1 MITGWI
7 ITLVVLGL
15 IIIGIG
21 VLLFLIYDSLLKAR
35 KRVNNGWNQIK
46 LYVARRFDLLPS
58 LIETLQGEITDE
70 EGLLSEFA
78 RVRGIYANS
87 NTPGE
92 IAKADFLLTN
102 VLDRLVI
109 VQEGYPSIK
118 KNGGFQRLLFD
129 LEDDQVKIVYSQS
142 YYNDAVD
149 KYNLKLVKFPSK
161 IVAGW
166 MKLEAKERF
175 EYDYNK

>member
-1 MITGWI
+1 MSAGWI
-7 ITLVVLGL
+7 ITFVVIGL
-15 IIIGIG
+15 IIIGLV
-21 VLLFLIYDSLLKAR
+21 VLIILIYDSLVKAR

-46 LYVARRFDLLPS
+46 LYVERRFDLVPNLM
-58 LIETLQGEITDE
+58 ETLKDVISEDE
-70 EGLLSEFA
+70 GILSEFA

-87 NTPGE
+87 NTPME

-118 KNGGFQRLLFD
+118 KNGSFQRLLFD
-129 LEDDQVKIVYSQS
+129 LEDDKVKIVYSQS

-166 MKLEAKERF
+166 MKLEPKEKY
-175 EYDYNK
+175 EYDYK